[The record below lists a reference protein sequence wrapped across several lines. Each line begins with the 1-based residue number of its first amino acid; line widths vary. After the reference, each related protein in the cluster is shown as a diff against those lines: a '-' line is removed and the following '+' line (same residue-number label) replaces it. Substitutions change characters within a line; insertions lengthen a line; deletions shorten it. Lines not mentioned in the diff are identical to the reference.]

1 MSSTVSNLMAARRL
15 RIHGFVQ
22 GVGFR
27 WAMAREA
34 EAQGASG
41 WVRNR
46 FDGTVEALVCG
57 DDATVARLIAWA
69 RIGPEAADVSRV
81 EVELAEETHSPGFSR
96 QPSA

>member
-1 MSSTVSNLMAARRL
+1 MAARRL
-15 RIHGFVQ
+15 RIHGLVQ

-34 EAQGASG
+34 AGLGASG

-46 FDGTVEALVCG
+46 YDGTVEALVCG

-69 RIGPEAADVSRV
+69 RSGPDGADVSHV
-81 EVELAEETHSPGFSR
+81 DVELAEEVPTADFQQ
-96 QPSA
+96 QPTA

>member
-1 MSSTVSNLMAARRL
+1 MAARRL

-22 GVGFR
+22 GVGYR
-27 WAMAREA
+27 WALVREA
-34 EAQGASG
+34 ESLGASG

-69 RIGPEAADVSRV
+69 RIGPDGADVSRV
-81 EVELAEETHSPGFSR
+81 EVELAEDAPAFGFHQ